1 MNVVLV
7 HGFLD
12 TGRLFR
18 TMAARLAAAG
28 HRAWA
33 PTLRPRDGRRGIP
46 DLAGRLGEYL
56 AAEVPAAE
64 PLALVGFS
72 MGALVCRH
80 YLGAPDRRP
89 GIRAFFAIAGPFAG
103 TPAAWL
109 YPGMGTR
116 QMRPGSAFLRELA
129 ARGGLEGLTVC
140 SFRTP
145 LDLMVLPSRQSRL
158 AGVPDRVVWCP
169 LHSLLPSDPA
179 VIAGIAEELG
189 RLDGAA
195 VPAPA
200 RRVV

>member
-18 TMAARLAAAG
+18 TMAVRLAAAG

-46 DLAGRLGEYL
+46 DLAGKLAAFL
-56 AAEVPAAE
+56 AAEVPADE

-72 MGALVCRH
+72 MGALVCRY
-80 YLGAPDRRP
+80 YLGEPGRRP
-89 GIRAFFAIAGPFAG
+89 GIRAYFAIAAPFAG
-103 TPAAWL
+103 APAARL

-116 QMRPGSAFLRELA
+116 QMRPGSAFLRDLA
-129 ARGGLEGLTVC
+129 ERRGLEDLTVR

-145 LDLMVLPSRQSRL
+145 LDLTVIPSRQSRL
-158 AGVPDRVVWCP
+158 AGVPDQVVWCP
-169 LHSLLPSDPA
+169 LHSLLPSDPV
-179 VIAGIAEELG
+179 VIAGIAAELG
-189 RLDGAA
+189 RLDSAA
-195 VPAPA
+195 VPSPA
-200 RRVV
+200 LPVV